1 MSTGQGVLGNNMFA
15 YCDNNP
21 TVRIDTDG
29 EFWHI
34 VIGGI
39 VGGLVNGVVKAV
51 SNVVEGKDITDGL
64 GTAILSGT
72 ASGALG
78 ATGVGMI
85 GSVTGN
91 AIIAAAESTTNQI
104 IDNGGFNNFNAGDVI
119 TDGIIGGV
127 SGAIGGAG
135 KGSKH
140 LNNLGK
146 QTVKR
151 TVNTT
156 ANKGLMAGI
165 KASGKAFSYYGKNTK
180 SFYGPFVKGLKK
192 DFIVSLGSAAATS
205 DFMKHQY
212 KHSFGR

>member
-1 MSTGQGVLGNNMFA
+1 MSTGQGILGNNMFA
-15 YCDNNP
+15 YCGNNP

-165 KASGKAFSYYGKNTK
+165 KTSGKAFSYYWKNTK
-180 SFYGPFVKGLKK
+180 KYYGSVAKDSVKDL
-192 DFIVSLGSAAATS
+192 FGSVAFSVALDTINNLS
-205 DFMKHQY
+205 GWGFNW
-212 KHSFGR
+212 R